1 MSGNK
6 LGSSTTLN
14 QMSGKSL
21 LMQLLRPENHQLKLD
36 SYINHVSTAFM
47 YWRQLFGSCLS
58 DMESSFQNDCRVT
71 SFHPHSSG
79 SVLEHLEK
87 SIPMQNKNAVKQT
100 NSVV

>member
-21 LMQLLRPENHQLKLD
+21 LMQLLWPENHQLKLD
-36 SYINHVSTAFM
+36 SYINHVSAAFM
-47 YWRQLFGSCLS
+47 CWRQLFGSCLS

-87 SIPMQNKNAVKQT
+87 SIPMQNTNAVKQT
-100 NSVV
+100 NLVV